1 MREGKILPR
10 GRKAVD
16 VIILD
21 DLVRIHDDGNEER
34 QDNVDEETDEGVE
47 INSAVDPDGSK
58 GSKILIIKSSEKC
71 RNSQ

>member
-10 GRKAVD
+10 GWKAVD

-47 INSAVDPDGSK
+47 INSTVHPDRSK
-58 GSKILIIKSSEKC
+58 GKNIGFLKSSEKHG
-71 RNSQ
+71 NSQ

>member
-10 GRKAVD
+10 GWKAVD

-47 INSAVDPDGSK
+47 INSTVNPDGSK
-58 GSKILIIKSSEKC
+58 GEKNCILKSLKKGG
-71 RNSQ
+71 NSQ

>member
-10 GRKAVD
+10 GWKAVD

-47 INSAVDPDGSK
+47 INSAVDPDRERLHGNGTEGGEHVISVN
-58 GSKILIIKSSEKC
+58 E
-71 RNSQ
+71 